1 MIKLKFIE
9 IRVISVGRIWSDRRM
24 SEIEITASFKCKSDP
39 GLCSLDKRFRKH
51 SKSKNKN
58 IDIFIFTI
66 L

>member
-9 IRVISVGRIWSDRRM
+9 IRVISVGGICSDHRM

-39 GLCSLDKRFRKH
+39 GLCSLDKRIRKH
-51 SKSKNKN
+51 SKNKNEN
-58 IDIFIFTI
+58 IDIFIFII